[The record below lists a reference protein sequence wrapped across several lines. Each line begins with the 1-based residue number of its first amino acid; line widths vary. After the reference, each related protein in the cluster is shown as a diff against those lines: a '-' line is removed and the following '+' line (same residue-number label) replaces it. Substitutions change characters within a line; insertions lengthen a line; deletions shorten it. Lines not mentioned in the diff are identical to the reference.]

1 MKAIGRTAW
10 AFADGHIPLLS
21 HGEEPDFV
29 SADKLCILNTG
40 EKDAELEIMIYF
52 AESEPVGPYRLQVCA
67 RRVRHVRLNDLIDPQ
82 ALPLDE
88 PYGAVI
94 HSNVPVLVQVT
105 RRDSGQA
112 ENALMTTMAYPIDA

>member
-1 MKAIGRTAW
+1 MKAIGHKTW

-29 SADKLCILNTG
+29 SADKLCVLNTG
-40 EKDAELEIMIYF
+40 AKDAEVEITIYF
-52 AESEPVGPYRLQVCA
+52 ADAEPVGPFRLQVCSQ
-67 RRVRHVRLNDLIDPQ
+67 RVRHVRMNDLIDPQ

-88 PYGAVI
+88 PYAAVI
-94 HSNVPVLVQVT
+94 HSSVPVLVQIT

-112 ENALMTTMAYPIDA
+112 ENAIMTTMAFPADA

>member
-1 MKAIGRTAW
+1 MKAIGRTIW

-29 SADKLCILNTG
+29 SADKLCILNASG
-40 EKDAELEIMIYF
+40 KEAEVEITVYF
-52 AESEPVGPYRLQVCA
+52 AEAEPVGPYRLQVGA
-67 RRVRHVRLNDLIDPQ
+67 RRVRHVRMNDLIDPQ

-94 HSNVPVLVQVT
+94 QASVPVLVQVT

-112 ENALMTTMAYPIDA
+112 ENALMTTMAFPVDA